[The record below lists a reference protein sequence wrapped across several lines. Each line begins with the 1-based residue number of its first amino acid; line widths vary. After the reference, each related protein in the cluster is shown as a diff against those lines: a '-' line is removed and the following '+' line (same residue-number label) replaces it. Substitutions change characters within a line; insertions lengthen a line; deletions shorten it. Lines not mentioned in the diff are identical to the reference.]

1 MKHQLRLVLG
11 LLLLGT
17 VAQSAYAQGAG
28 RDQSTGELP
37 LVAGKGSLTVA
48 GDGYWHRDMYQDGEH
63 PSLSAYDNTGQLLPD
78 GVYRYEFRSFP
89 EGAGSSPMQQELLR
103 AEGRGISEGRGKSR
117 PPNTQYGSFEVQG
130 GQLILR

>member
-37 LVAGKGSLTVA
+37 VVAGKGSLTVA
-48 GDGYWHRDMYQDGEH
+48 GEGYWHRDIYQDGEQ

-78 GVYRYEFRSFP
+78 GEYRYEFRSFP
-89 EGAGSSPMQQELLR
+89 DGAGSSPQQQDLMR
-103 AEGRGISEGRGKSR
+103 NQGIGISQGKGKAQ
-117 PPNTQYGSFEVQG
+117 PPSTRAGSFEVHG
-130 GQLILR
+130 GQLILQ